1 MAESNTK
8 TFTVTAE
15 AASAIG
21 GTRKRRKRTTDKTMK
36 VGKEQH
42 GGTSPGTSLQVEA
55 NRAPGGAEPPS
66 VNFQKSTDVDLA
78 KTTTNSSPAPVTKG
92 GGTKPPINNTKIQPL
107 AQEGGAKAVKVI
119 LEKKKKQ
126 TRVVLAPTK
135 VKKLQP
141 LTTATAP
148 AKTRKVAK
156 KVRMSLSGF
165 GKRVNRAMTIRN
177 DAKKQTIEDI
187 KNTLV
192 EAKLV
197 KADSKA
203 PESVLRQIYA
213 DYMMLKNRAL

>member
-1 MAESNTK
+1 M
-8 TFTVTAE
+8 

-55 NRAPGGAEPPS
+55 NRAPGGAEPPLL
-66 VNFQKSTDVDLA
+66 NFQKSTDVDLA

-156 KVRMSLSGF
+156 RYVCL
-165 GKRVNRAMTIRN
+165 
-177 DAKKQTIEDI
+177 
-187 KNTLV
+187 LV
-192 EAKLV
+192 
-197 KADSKA
+197 
-203 PESVLRQIYA
+203 
-213 DYMMLKNRAL
+213 ALENV